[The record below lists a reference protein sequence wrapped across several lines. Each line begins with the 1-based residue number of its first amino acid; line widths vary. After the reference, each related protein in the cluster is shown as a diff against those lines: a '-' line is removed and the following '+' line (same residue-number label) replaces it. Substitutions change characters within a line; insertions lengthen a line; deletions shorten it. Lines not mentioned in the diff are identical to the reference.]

1 MAAGGGG
8 GGAGT
13 KSNLG
18 LQKNVND
25 ANLYPWGQDASNT
38 GRQGSEEENLGKGGK
53 DGSGGYYGITKVRK
67 TYLLNP
73 QAPVAQKIAN

>member
-53 DGSGGYYGITKVRK
+53 DGSGGYYGITKVRQ
-67 TYLLNP
+67 TYLL
-73 QAPVAQKIAN
+73 